1 MLWLFYIGHAIIFRY
16 LGLVQRNRMAKNQK
30 SSVGVLDLYHNKSK
44 IKWVVLAVSVIISV
58 GSIYYTNILVKQLEQ
73 RERRQIELFA
83 KALEYTIQE
92 DLTSNILFV
101 SDILVQNNSIP
112 TILVDEAGNISQ
124 YRNVDIDST
133 QSRADIERQLV
144 LELASMKDTYEPIEI
159 KLRDQGEVYATQYVY
174 YKNSFLLTQLTYY
187 PYIQLSVIAL
197 FGFVA
202 YLVFNYSK
210 AAEQNRVWVGLA
222 KETAHQLGT
231 PISSLMAWVEYF
243 KDQANI
249 EDKSLIDELD
259 KDIKKLQVITE
270 RFSNIGSEPV
280 LKEEN
285 IEQIITNIIDYLKPR
300 ISRKVNFTVDAL
312 SANIMAMINAPL
324 FEWVIE
330 NLCKNAVDAMGGTGN
345 IHIHILRGSESRV
358 FIDISDDGKGIPKA
372 KIKQV
377 FNPGFTTKQRGW
389 GLGLTLA
396 KRIIEIYHEGKI
408 FVKSSE
414 ENKGTTFRIVLHA

>member
-1 MLWLFYIGHAIIFRY
+1 MR
-16 LGLVQRNRMAKNQK
+16 
-30 SSVGVLDLYHNKSK
+30 
-44 IKWVVLAVSVIISV
+44 
-58 GSIYYTNILVKQLEQ
+58 
-73 RERRQIELFA
+73 
-83 KALEYTIQE
+83 
-92 DLTSNILFV
+92 
-101 SDILVQNNSIP
+101 
-112 TILVDEAGNISQ
+112 
-124 YRNVDIDST
+124 
-133 QSRADIERQLV
+133 
-144 LELASMKDTYEPIEI
+144 DTYEPIEI
-159 KLRDQGEVYATQYVY
+159 KLRDQQTREVYGTQYVY
-174 YKNSFLLTQLTYY
+174 YKNSFLLAQLTYY
-187 PYIQLSVIAL
+187 PYVQLSVIAL

-243 KDQANI
+243 KDQAKV
-249 EDKSLIDELD
+249 EDKSLIEELN

-285 IEQIITNIIDYLKPR
+285 IEELITNIIDYLKPR
-300 ISRKVNFTVDAL
+300 ISTKVNFSIHAL
-312 SANIMAMINAPL
+312 TPDIIAMVNAPL
-324 FEWVIE
+324 FEWVVE
-330 NLCKNAVDAMGGTGN
+330 NLCKNAVDAMSGTGK
-345 IHIHILRGSESRV
+345 ITIYILKGSEGRV
-358 FIDISDDGKGIPKA
+358 FVDIADNGKGIPKA

-396 KRIIEIYHEGKI
+396 KRIIQTYHQGKI